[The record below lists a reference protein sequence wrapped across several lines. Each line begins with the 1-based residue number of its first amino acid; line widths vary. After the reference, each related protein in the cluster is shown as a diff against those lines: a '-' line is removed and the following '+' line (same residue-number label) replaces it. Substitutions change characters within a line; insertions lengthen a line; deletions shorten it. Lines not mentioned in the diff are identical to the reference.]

1 MSALGFI
8 GLGDLG
14 IAMAGRLL
22 DANYRASPRS
32 PEGDAAQACSL
43 RLWRRQVPST
53 AHPAMVADL
62 NSREHRVT
70 RRKPATVLAEEQP
83 RLHRIP
89 DTAHTVAFG
98 LARMDRLLHHA
109 HVCQT
114 TGDSIRLTQALA
126 GKGVMPL
133 N

>member
-1 MSALGFI
+1 
-8 GLGDLG
+8 
-14 IAMAGRLL
+14 
-22 DANYRASPRS
+22 
-32 PEGDAAQACSL
+32 
-43 RLWRRQVPST
+43 
-53 AHPAMVADL
+53 MVADL

-114 TGDSIRLTQALA
+114 SDLLAITGQFYWPPVGR
-126 GKGVMPL
+126 